1 MILQAFTEFSQSQMI
16 FISFL
21 LVTLVYASIQLRS
34 VISMVSTTLTV
45 ITLVTVMQFGLSIIY
60 FWYMVIITFIAISVS
75 VTVFMQYN

>member
-21 LVTLVYASIQLRS
+21 LITLVYASIQLRS

-45 ITLVTVMQFGLSIIY
+45 ITLVSVMQFGLSIIY

-75 VTVFMQYN
+75 VTVFMQYS